1 MVNEFHQ
8 RLDSNG
14 YIPSIIH
21 NEGTCICCGTT
32 LNLCRHEVFHGY
44 ANRRKSKELGLWV
57 NVCPVCHMKIHNTD
71 GELDLTLKKRG
82 QECAMAFYDWTI
94 DDFRKRFGRN
104 YV

>member
-1 MVNEFHQ
+1 MINEFGQ

-14 YIPSIIH
+14 YVPSIIH
-21 NEGTCICCGTT
+21 NEETCICCGTT

-44 ANRRKSKELGLWV
+44 ANRQKSKELGLLV
-57 NVCPVCHMKIHNTD
+57 NVCPVCHFKIHNTD

-82 QECAMAFYDWTI
+82 QECAMAVYGWSVDE
-94 DDFRKRFGRN
+94 FRKRIGRN

>member
-1 MVNEFHQ
+1 MINEFGQ

-14 YIPSIIH
+14 YVSSIIH
-21 NEGTCICCGTT
+21 NEETCICCGTT

-44 ANRRKSKELGLWV
+44 ANRQKSKELGLWV
-57 NVCPVCHMKIHNTD
+57 NVCPVCHFKIHNTD

-82 QECAMAFYDWTI
+82 QECAMAVYGWSVDE
-94 DDFRKRFGRN
+94 FRKRIGRN

>member
-1 MVNEFHQ
+1 MINEFGQ

-14 YIPSIIH
+14 YVPSIIH
-21 NEGTCICCGTT
+21 NEETCICCGTT

-44 ANRRKSKELGLWV
+44 ANRQKSKELGLWV
-57 NVCPVCHMKIHNTD
+57 NVCPVCHFKIHNTD

-82 QECAMAFYDWTI
+82 QECAMAVYGWSVDE
-94 DDFRKRFGRN
+94 FRKRIGRN